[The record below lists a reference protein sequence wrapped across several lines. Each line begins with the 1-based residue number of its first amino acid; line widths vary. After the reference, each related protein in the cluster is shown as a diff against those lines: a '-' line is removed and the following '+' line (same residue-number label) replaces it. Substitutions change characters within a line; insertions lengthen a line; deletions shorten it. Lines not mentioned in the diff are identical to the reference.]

1 MTYLVKNGF
10 CNFLSGC
17 RYAQNQK
24 IILYIFNTLFVKFQ
38 ITETNKGVGMNKKI
52 CLSVVCALCLNAYA
66 TDLGTIEV
74 SGLSKSKVIE
84 DISKEEIK
92 SADLADALYKQTP
105 SIDLVR
111 RSGIA
116 NDIILRGQKRDNIVV
131 TVDDAKVYG
140 ACPNRMDPPT
150 SHIVVSNIDNVTV
163 SEGPY
168 NVEDFGVLS
177 GSVKVET
184 KKPKEGF
191 HGDIY
196 TNIGSFNYNK
206 VGGTLSGG
214 NDKIKF
220 IITGSKESSDQYK
233 DGEGK
238 TFAQQLEDKAPAMN
252 WLKPEYK
259 DMRAYE
265 KTSFMGK
272 TFIKIA
278 DNQDLELSYTQNRSD
293 NILYPNTGMDAL
305 YDNSDI
311 YNLKY
316 TILGLGK
323 FSKKIQLQ
331 VYNSK
336 VKHPMST
343 KYRKNSGPNFINE
356 LTSLLTTD
364 MTGAKI
370 INDMDFK
377 DGLLTFGLDASKRNW
392 NGYYIGSGTKA
403 GMTGKNSIDDV
414 DTINSALFTK
424 YNKDL
429 NKKVNLQFGVR
440 YDHTKISTAN
450 TTYHDRYFNS
460 LSANILATYKIKE
473 DIKLFAGIGNSSRVP
488 DARELYFWK
497 SAMIGTPTLKQTHN
511 TEIDIGAQK
520 DFDSGYIKSKVFY
533 SKLQNYIYFHKGQT
547 PNAFENIDAK
557 IYGLELSGSYDLSEK
572 FYLDYGLAYQQG
584 RKDHP
589 LAGQTDRDL
598 ADIPPLKTNIA
609 LNYNYNSSTKARVEL
624 IAAKSWNSYDADN
637 GEQKI
642 PGYGIINIRAQK
654 TFAKSFEVTV
664 GIDNLFDKTYAISNT
679 YADLSLLSDGSTGN
693 VMLLNEP
700 GRYYY
705 VNLKYKF

>member
-1 MTYLVKNGF
+1 
-10 CNFLSGC
+10 
-17 RYAQNQK
+17 
-24 IILYIFNTLFVKFQ
+24 
-38 ITETNKGVGMNKKI
+38 MNKKI
-52 CLSVVCALCLNAYA
+52 CLSVICALCLNAYA

-74 SGLSKSKVIE
+74 SGLAKSKVIE

-105 SIDLVR
+105 SIEIVR

-150 SHIVVSNIDNVTV
+150 SHIVVSNIDNVVV

-184 KKPKEGF
+184 KKPQEGF
-191 HGDIY
+191 HGNVY
-196 TNIGSFNYNK
+196 TNLGSFNYK
-206 VGGTLSGG
+206 KIGTTLSGG
-214 NDKIKF
+214 NDKIRF

-233 DGEGK
+233 DGDGK

-252 WLKPEYK
+252 QLKPEYK
-259 DMRAYE
+259 DMKAFV
-265 KTSFMGK
+265 KTSMMAK
-272 TFIKIA
+272 TFIKVSE
-278 DNQDLELSYTQNRSD
+278 NQDLELSYTRNRSD

-311 YNLKY
+311 FNFKY

-323 FSKKIQLQ
+323 LSKRLQLQ
-331 VYNSK
+331 AYNSK

-343 KYRKNSGPNFINE
+343 KYRVNSGVNFVNE
-356 LTSLLTTD
+356 LTSLLTTE

-370 INDMDFK
+370 INDMDLNG
-377 DGLLTFGLDASKRNW
+377 GLFTLGLDASKRNW
-392 NGYYIGSGTKA
+392 NGYYIGNGTTA
-403 GMTGKNSIDDV
+403 GMTGKKSIDDV
-414 DTINSALFTK
+414 DTINSALFAK
-424 YNKDL
+424 YNRNL
-429 NKKVNLQFGVR
+429 TKKLNLQFGAR

-450 TTYHDRYFNS
+450 ASYEDRYFNA
-460 LSANILATYKIKE
+460 LSANVLATYKINT
-473 DIKLFAGIGNSSRVP
+473 DLKLFAGLGNSSRVP

-497 SAMIGTPTLKQTHN
+497 GGLIGTPTLKQTHN
-511 TEIDIGAQK
+511 TEFDIGAQK
-520 DFDSGYIKSKVFY
+520 DFDSGYIKSKAFY
-533 SKLQNYIYFHKGQT
+533 SILNNYIYFHKGQT
-547 PNAFENIDAK
+547 PHAFENIDAK
-557 IYGLELSGSYDLSEK
+557 IYGLEISGSYDLSDNL
-572 FYLDYGLAYQQG
+572 YIDYGLAYQRG
-584 RKDHP
+584 RKDQP
-589 LAGQTDRDL
+589 LAGQTSKDL

-609 LNYNYNSSTKARVEL
+609 LNYNYNSTTKARVEL
-624 IAAKSWNSYDADN
+624 IAAKSWSEYDADN

-654 TFAKSFEVTV
+654 TFHKNIEATV
-664 GIDNLFDKTYAISNT
+664 GIDNLFDKTYAVSNT

-700 GRYYY
+700 GRYVYF
-705 VNLKYKF
+705 NLKYKF